1 MVIRPKSTAYHS
13 ELNTKLISLGRKSY
27 LDIRSLNEGVFV
39 LGGTG
44 SGKSSGPLALLAKA
58 FLKANFGGI
67 VVTTKP
73 EETAFWKKQ
82 AQEEGR
88 LEDLVIIDENLTTR
102 INILDFCAA
111 TMGANGFDHN
121 IVALLMQISES
132 LAIANGESKGD
143 DNPFFKA
150 GSIKWLSA
158 TIPLLRVAYGTIRMV
173 DIYEMIISAPS
184 SPAQLSDERWLQE
197 SFCAKTIRKVV
208 EKDKAGIAEAARV
221 VTEYTDFWLKELPE
235 LTGKTRASLVATLT
249 NSINPLL
256 SGAFHQ
262 LFCTTTNWVP
272 QMARQSGKI
281 LLVSLPVLKFGT
293 LSAAIQSVL
302 ISQFC
307 QALQAEKTNKNTRP
321 CFVFSDEYQMF
332 AHKSHS
338 DILATCRSS
347 KISFVMATQDI
358 STLRY
363 QLGNNDLADS
373 IINKA
378 GLKLFLSNLS
388 NPTNQYAADVIGKTT
403 RYNESISTNFGENSG
418 SGLNQAVGSGSSS
431 GGEGRTQSQG
441 KSYSTRIDYHV
452 QPSFFSN
459 GLLTGGPENRN
470 TVSGIL
476 VRNGHIFPE
485 TGNHHLHVS
494 FQQ

>member
-1 MVIRPKSTAYHS
+1 MVLRPNPNDYHS
-13 ELNTKLISLGRKSY
+13 DLNTKLISLGRKSY
-27 LDIRSLNEGVFV
+27 LDIRALTEGLFL

-44 SGKSSGPLALLAKA
+44 SGKSSGPLALLARA

-73 EETAFWKKQ
+73 EETLFWKNQ
-82 AQEEGR
+82 AEKEGR
-88 LEDLVIIDENLTTR
+88 LDDLVIIDENLTTR

-132 LAIANGESKGD
+132 LAIANGENNGD
-143 DNPFFKA
+143 DNAFFKS

-184 SPAQLSDERWLQE
+184 SQAQLSDKKWLE
-197 SFCAKTIRKVV
+197 SSLCAKTIRIVV
-208 EKDKAGIAEAARV
+208 AKDKAGDREAQRV
-221 VTEYTDFWLKELPE
+221 VTEFTDFWLKELPD

-249 NSINPLL
+249 NSINPML

-272 QMARQSGKI
+272 QQARQSGKI
-281 LLVSLPVLKFGT
+281 LLVSLPVLKFGP
-293 LSAAIQSVL
+293 LAAAIQSVL
-302 ISQFC
+302 MSQFC
-307 QALQAEKTNKNTRP
+307 QALQAEKTNDNTRP
-321 CFVFSDEYQMF
+321 CFVFADEYQMF
-332 AHKSHS
+332 VHKSHS

-347 KISFVMATQDI
+347 KISFIMATQDV

-363 QLGNNDLADS
+363 QLGDKDLADS

-378 GLKLFLSNLS
+378 GLKLFLSNVS
-388 NPTNQYAADVIGKTT
+388 VPTNQFASEVIGKTT
-403 RYNESISTNFGENSG
+403 CYNESVSTNFGENSG
-418 SGLNQAVGSGSSS
+418 SGLSQESASGSSS
-431 GGEGRTQSQG
+431 GGEGRTQSHG
-441 KSYSTRIDYHV
+441 KSYSTRIDYRI
-452 QPSFFSN
+452 PPWFFARD
-459 GLLTGGPENRN
+459 LKTGGPKNKN

-476 VRNGHIFPE
+476 VRNGHVFPE

-494 FQQ
+494 FKQ